1 MVRCDRRG
9 SDAGIVGPNDPG
21 RLCGPD
27 RYYDAVRPSE
37 ETTMTRL
44 SLQVNGRAVEA
55 DTAPTTLLVEL
66 LRGPLR
72 LTGTHQGCDTA
83 QCGACTVLLDGAPV
97 KSCSLLALQAQGRS
111 VTTVEGLAP
120 EGATHPLQE
129 AFMAC
134 HGLQCGFCT
143 PGMLMAACG
152 LLNRVPQPSDEQ
164 IADALEGNLCRC
176 TGYVNIVAAVQQ
188 AAQAMAGSKP

>member
-1 MVRCDRRG
+1 
-9 SDAGIVGPNDPG
+9 
-21 RLCGPD
+21 
-27 RYYDAVRPSE
+27 
-37 ETTMTRL
+37 MTRL

-55 DTAPTTLLVEL
+55 DTEPTTLLVEL

-120 EGATHPLQE
+120 DGTTHPLQE

-188 AAQAMAGSKP
+188 AAQAMAGSKA